1 MMGPSGVSKGLR
13 SFGADGKNAAAFDKE
28 QREQQSSQ
36 RLPTSWPGR
45 IGVLLLFAAAIVLI
59 VLL

>member
-1 MMGPSGVSKGLR
+1 MMGPTGLSKGLR

-28 QREQQSSQ
+28 QREQKPRE
-36 RLPTSWPGR
+36 RLPTSWSGR